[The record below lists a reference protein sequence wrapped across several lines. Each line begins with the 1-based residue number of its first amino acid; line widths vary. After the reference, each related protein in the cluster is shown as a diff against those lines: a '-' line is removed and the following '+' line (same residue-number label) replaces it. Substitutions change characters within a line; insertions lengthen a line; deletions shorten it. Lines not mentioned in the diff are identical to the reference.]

1 MKIKM
6 SIDKINVYISSK
18 NRKPT
23 EKANDFTVDFP
34 SGMIKC
40 NPKKEFMVMNINGLI
55 MQNSFY
61 NTQKINNQYQIIVED
76 EITLQYHNFEI
87 PVGNY
92 NVLELLDIF
101 KETLGGFLTVEYSKT
116 LNKYKWT
123 NNILENKKITI
134 VSISA
139 NDFLGFKNNKH
150 YEIETETFI
159 YSENPIN
166 VSGDELVLFQMPS
179 IRQTLPC
186 IDNFKGFIVDSSI
199 VGYLPINVPAFALMV
214 YENRDGGD
222 SFSYRIENEKIDS
235 LRIVCFNQDMDN
247 IDVGDYQLS
256 IQFEV
261 HQKRS
266 INMILENILK
276 LVSNIFQWLGRDEEY

>member
-40 NPKKEFMVMNINGLI
+40 NPKKEFMVMNINGII

-61 NTQKINNQYQIIVED
+61 NTQAINNKYKIIVD
-76 EITLQYHNFEI
+76 DTIVHNFEI
-87 PVGNY
+87 PIGNY

-101 KETLGGFLTVEYSKT
+101 NDSLSSLVKVEYSKG

-123 NNILENKKITI
+123 NNILINKKITI

-139 NDFLGFKNNKH
+139 NDFLGFKNNEN
-150 YEIETETFI
+150 YDINTGSFI
-159 YSENPIN
+159 FSENPIN

-186 IDNFKGFIVDSSI
+186 IDNFKGVIVNSSI
-199 VGYLPINVPAFALMV
+199 VAFLPINVPSFGLMV

-235 LRIVCFNQDMDN
+235 LNIICYNQDMDN
-247 IDVGDYQLS
+247 IEVGDYQLS

-261 HQKRS
+261 HQKKT
-266 INMILENILK
+266 IYILLENILK
-276 LVSNIFQWLGRDEEY
+276 LVSNIFQWLGREEEY